1 MRRCALVLLGAALLG
16 AAGCEKSGG
25 GAAKPTSGPASQLRV
40 ALLHPGRETDGGWN
54 QLAYQA
60 LVKLHETTGVEVRH
74 TYSPSSATFK
84 SDMRD
89 YAQQGYTLVICHGSE
104 YVKAARE
111 VAAAFPQT
119 KFVVT
124 GSADAGG
131 GVATIDFRLW
141 EATYLCG
148 LLGAKLVPA
157 GPAGLIGGQD
167 FTTVRNTMSAFEN
180 GAKSVVDGYVTYSQF
195 VGSWDDVAAA
205 QQTARSLIETR
216 GVKVLFQ
223 NCDAAA
229 MGVFQAAAGAKVI
242 AFGANSDQNAM
253 LAGVVPASAVI
264 DMEKAYEIL
273 LKAIESG
280 TFEAKAYVGDLKSGV
295 IGVVLNPE
303 FAQKWPRKALHDF
316 EEAKARIIEGKIDVL
331 GRK

>member
-1 MRRCALVLLGAALLG
+1 MIRWGLSVLAAAAWFG

-25 GAAKPTSGPASQLRV
+25 GSGATSGPSKTIRV

-60 LVKLHETTGVEVRH
+60 LMKLHDATGAEVRH
-74 TYSPSSATFK
+74 TFSPSSATFK
-84 SDMRD
+84 SDLRD

-111 VAAAFPQT
+111 VAASFPAT

-167 FTTVRNTMSAFEN
+167 FMTVRNTMNAFAN
-180 GAKSVVDGYVTYSQF
+180 GAKSVRADYQAYSQF

-216 GVKVLFQ
+216 GVKVIFQ

-229 MGVFQAAAGAKVI
+229 QGVFQAAAGAEVF
-242 AFGANSDQNAM
+242 AFGANSDQNAISP
-253 LAGVVPASAVI
+253 GVVPASAVI
-264 DMEKAYEIL
+264 DMEKAFEL
-273 LKAIESG
+273 VLKSIEAG
-280 TFEAKAYVGDLKSGV
+280 DFEAKAYVGDLKSGV
-295 IGVVLNPE
+295 IDVVLNPE
-303 FAQKWPRKALHDF
+303 FAQRWPPGALHDF
-316 EEAKARIIEGKIDVL
+316 EEAKAGIIEGKLDVL
-331 GRK
+331 AGK

>member
-1 MRRCALVLLGAALLG
+1 MKRLALVMLGVVLAFAN
-16 AAGCEKSGG
+16 GCEKSGG
-25 GAAKPTSGPASQLRV
+25 GAANPTSGPAGKLRV

-74 TYSPSSATFK
+74 TFSPSSATFK

-111 VAAAFPQT
+111 VAAAFPTT

-124 GSADAGG
+124 GSADAGE
-131 GVATIDFRLW
+131 GVATVDFRLW

-167 FTTVRNTMSAFEN
+167 FTTVRNTMNAFAN
-180 GAKSVVDGYVTYSQF
+180 GAKSVASGYVSYSQF

-216 GVKVLFQ
+216 GVKVIFQ

-229 MGVFQAAAGAKVI
+229 QGIFQAAAGANVF

-253 LAGVVPASAVI
+253 SPGVVPASAVI
-264 DMEKAYEIL
+264 DMEKAYEL
-273 LKAIESG
+273 VLKAIEAG
-280 TFEAKAYVGDLKSGV
+280 KFEAKAYVGDMKSG
-295 IGVVLNPE
+295 IIDVVLNPD
-303 FAQKWPRKALHDF
+303 FAQRWPRRALHDF
-316 EEAKARIIEGKIDVL
+316 EEAKAGIIAGKIDVL
-331 GRK
+331 AGR